1 VAALS
6 LRLDGKAAIVTGAA
20 GGLGRV
26 LCQTLTDLGC
36 AVVGVDVAGDD
47 VYHADISTEEGNQRM
62 VEHAVEQCGR
72 IDVLILNAGTQH
84 MAPIAT
90 FELADFER
98 LQRLMVTGPF
108 LAMKHAW
115 PHLVAQPGGRIIV
128 TASTSSLLA
137 EPYKCAYTAAKHG
150 VVGLVRVAALEGAE
164 HGLTV
169 NAVAPAGMNTPL
181 VEQQM
186 NDQQRLHGQSRDE
199 VLERWVA
206 RHAVKRFVG
215 TDEVSALV
223 AFLASPISSGI
234 TGALLPVDL
243 GTLAW

>member
-1 VAALS
+1 MTAISLDLS
-6 LRLDGKAAIVTGAA
+6 GRVAIVTGAA

-26 LCQTLTDLGC
+26 IRTTLSELGC
-36 AVVGVDVAGDD
+36 AVVAVDLHGDD
-47 VYHADISTEEGNQRM
+47 VLHADVSTDEGNQSM
-62 VEHAVEQCGR
+62 VAHAIDQHGR
-72 IDVLILNAGTQH
+72 LDIVVLNAGTQH
-84 MAPIAT
+84 MAPIAE
-90 FELADFER
+90 FALADFER

-115 PHLVAQPGGRIIV
+115 PHLISQPQGRIIV

-137 EPYKCAYTAAKHG
+137 EAYKSAYTAAKHG
-150 VVGLVRVAALEGAE
+150 VVGLVRVAALEAAG

-169 NAVAPAGMNTPL
+169 NAVAPAGMYTPL

-186 NDQQRLHGQSRDE
+186 VDQQRLHGQSRDE

-215 TDEVSALV
+215 TEEVAAV
-223 AFLASPISSGI
+223 IAFLASPLSSGI